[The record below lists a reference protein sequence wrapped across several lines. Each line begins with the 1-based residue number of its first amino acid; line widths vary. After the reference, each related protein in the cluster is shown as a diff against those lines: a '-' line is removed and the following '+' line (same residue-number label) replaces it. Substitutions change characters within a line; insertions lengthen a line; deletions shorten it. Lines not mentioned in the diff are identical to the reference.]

1 MNKLRKFN
9 SKYMFLILVFIICF
23 IGLFVYLKGDMYK
36 CEILSEDEFA
46 TLKTWTVE
54 KDNSKVILIAG
65 GLDRGNEFDELV
77 PDITGVKLIVILGES
92 APRVKR
98 AADKAN
104 VPYVDA
110 KDVADAARIAYDKA
124 EAGDVVLL
132 SPANASWDM
141 YKSFEVRGDEFIAT
155 FEAIKG
161 E

>member
-1 MNKLRKFN
+1 M
-9 SKYMFLILVFIICF
+9 
-23 IGLFVYLKGDMYK
+23 
-36 CEILSEDEFA
+36 
-46 TLKTWTVE
+46 
-54 KDNSKVILIAG
+54 
-65 GLDRGNEFDELV
+65 
-77 PDITGVKLIVILGES
+77 
-92 APRVKR
+92 KR
-98 AADKAN
+98 AADKAQ

-110 KDVADAARIAYDKA
+110 KDVADAAHIAYSKA